1 MVQKVYGGEKPVP
14 LWLED
19 NEETS
24 SSLHRR
30 LLFSLVIR
38 IKVCCCATI
47 PHLSILSNMLQ
58 FVRKQPHF
66 LVCNLFGEV
75 YH

>member
-24 SSLHRR
+24 SSSHRR

-38 IKVCCCATI
+38 IKVRRYATV
-47 PHLSILSNMLQ
+47 PYLPILNNLLQ

-66 LVCNLFGEV
+66 LTCNSF
-75 YH
+75 

>member
-24 SSLHRR
+24 SSSHSRR

-38 IKVCCCATI
+38 IKVCCYAAV
-47 PHLSILSNMLQ
+47 PHLSILNNLLQ
-58 FVRKQPHF
+58 LVRKHPHC
-66 LVCNLFGEV
+66 LACNLF
-75 YH
+75 

>member
-1 MVQKVYGGEKPVP
+1 VVQKVYGGEKPVP

-24 SSLHRR
+24 SPSHRR

-38 IKVCCCATI
+38 IKVCCYATVA
-47 PHLSILSNMLQ
+47 HLSVSNN
-58 FVRKQPHF
+58 VT
-66 LVCNLFGEV
+66 VCEKTASFSGL
-75 YH
+75 

>member
-24 SSLHRR
+24 SSSHRR

-38 IKVCCCATI
+38 IKVCCFATV
-47 PHLSILSNMLQ
+47 PHLPVLNSLLQ

-66 LVCNLFGEV
+66 LACNLF
-75 YH
+75 

>member
-1 MVQKVYGGEKPVP
+1 VVQKVYGGEKPVP

-24 SSLHRR
+24 SSSHRR

-38 IKVCCCATI
+38 VKVCCYATV
-47 PHLSILSNMLQ
+47 PHLSILNELLQ
-58 FVRKQPHF
+58 FVRKWHHF
-66 LVCNLFGEV
+66 LACNSF
-75 YH
+75 